1 MITAFPEGL
10 RGALKAAAVKHYGTD
25 ADPGEVGDLEEAVLV
40 FLNAALDAGVAREAY
55 SYDDEQG
62 EMVFIDLKQ
71 AHTAQVPDSLIIRTG
86 P

>member
-1 MITAFPEGL
+1 MGPPMITALPEGL
-10 RGALKAAAVKHYGTD
+10 RGAVEKAA
-25 ADPGEVGDLEEAVLV
+25 GEAEIREQTAEWVVLA